1 MPRPP
6 SSTDIGR
13 AAEFLVMARLQMSG
27 IYCVH
32 SDSYDDDI
40 WIKLSDGSI
49 RTVQIKGAT
58 KPYVRNRRTVYH
70 FLVRPSSADLF
81 AFVAM
86 DVGVMLLKSASEVTV
101 STRRLDAHDFTKE
114 NEEQSILR
122 VLGDW
127 SNT

>member
-1 MPRPP
+1 M
-6 SSTDIGR
+6 S
-13 AAEFLVMARLQMSG
+13 RLQMSG

-49 RTVQIKGAT
+49 RTVQIKGAS

-86 DVGVMLLKSASEVTV
+86 DVGLILLKPAKDVTA
-101 STRRLDAHDFTKE
+101 STRRIDAHEFTNE
-114 NEEQSILR
+114 NEDKSILR

>member
-1 MPRPP
+1 
-6 SSTDIGR
+6 
-13 AAEFLVMARLQMSG
+13 MARLQMSG

-86 DVGVMLLKSASEVTV
+86 DVGLMLLKPAKDVTA
-101 STRRLDAHDFTKE
+101 STRRIDAHEFTNE
-114 NEEQSILR
+114 NEDKSIIDTLIKMHR
-122 VLGDW
+122 
-127 SNT
+127 S